1 MKINDPGPNWYCSQ
15 YQGRL
20 TDLSDLIWRST
31 DTLWRV
37 WRACRKCLVLLPS
50 PLLFCLVLSAN
61 LTAGYEHTCTITDG
75 VFSHIWSYKEH
86 GHNDLTI
93 CKIKYMAKELKM
105 YSTNWYIFCPCKTML
120 RYWNWQKEIDLVF
133 SHFCHARV
141 TEKSC
146 RHQPKLLISDQTTV
160 LPKWTRHAEFEL
172 IPDFVTPSPF
182 V

>member
-1 MKINDPGPNWYCSQ
+1 MYVIGEQKYRGIKKGLPWEKDRVYGHLLTCSMWNAEH
-15 YQGRL
+15 L
-20 TDLSDLIWRST
+20 KSDLASKFSKT
-31 DTLWRV
+31 
-37 WRACRKCLVLLPS
+37 
-50 PLLFCLVLSAN
+50 
-61 LTAGYEHTCTITDG
+61 TITDG

-105 YSTNWYIFCPCKTML
+105 YSTNWYIFCPSKTML